1 MILLLEWSFRNRVRQ
16 TTSRTRRDP
25 RELPVPRFAGLDGRR
40 PAWDGRGMIL
50 RYGTLALVAIALGSC
65 QPLHGTDP
73 LDSGTVSVTVV
84 EPKPSLSEGDEAS
97 QMQEDRLKRLSRDE
111 GYEYGSSFR
120 GTVGE
125 SLRSEF

>member
-1 MILLLEWSFRNRVRQ
+1 
-16 TTSRTRRDP
+16 
-25 RELPVPRFAGLDGRR
+25 
-40 PAWDGRGMIL
+40 MIL
-50 RYGTLALVAIALGSC
+50 RHGILMLTAIALGSC
-65 QPLHGTDP
+65 KPLHGTDP
-73 LDSGTVSVTVV
+73 LDSATVSVTVV

>member
-1 MILLLEWSFRNRVRQ
+1 
-16 TTSRTRRDP
+16 
-25 RELPVPRFAGLDGRR
+25 
-40 PAWDGRGMIL
+40 MIL
-50 RYGTLALVAIALGSC
+50 RYGILMLTAIALGSC
-65 QPLHGTDP
+65 KPLHGTDP

-97 QMQEDRLKRLSRDE
+97 QMQEDRLKRLSGDN

-120 GTVGE
+120 GSVGS